1 MLSENQFWTL
11 GTELRRKKREMRV
24 WRRRLASPESALLR
38 AVRRATAAHTHE
50 MIYARRAVIFG
61 SDAKTHN

>member
-11 GTELRRKKREMRV
+11 GTD
-24 WRRRLASPESALLR
+24 
-38 AVRRATAAHTHE
+38 AVREREKGDSVRKEREREKVLLSAASAREPHTR